1 MIHGRLKLLVPAFI
15 LILTTTQV
23 ASGAELPQELLNCRA
38 MPTDAAR
45 LDCYDQLVDAH
56 TGSTSQSAKTDSVV
70 QLEPV
75 AVAPAATTAAAG
87 SVGDISQEELFGKNP
102 EEVRQS
108 VQEATGTKEI
118 DRIEARVTEV
128 LLLATGKVIIILD
141 NGQVWKQKDRSKL
154 RLSGDEQVIIRR
166 ASFGS
171 FLLTK
176 VGSKTPMRVKR
187 IS

>member
-1 MIHGRLKLLVPAFI
+1 M
-15 LILTTTQV
+15 
-23 ASGAELPQELLNCRA
+23 
-38 MPTDAAR
+38 
-45 LDCYDQLVDAH
+45 
-56 TGSTSQSAKTDSVV
+56 
-70 QLEPV
+70 
-75 AVAPAATTAAAG
+75 
-87 SVGDISQEELFGKNP
+87 GDISQEELFGKNP

-128 LLLATGKVIIILD
+128 LPLATGKVIIILD
-141 NGQVWKQKDRSKL
+141 NGQVWKQIDKSKL

-176 VGSKTPMRVKR
+176 VGKKTPMRVKR